1 VTVTFFDERG
11 EMVTVTFWRC
21 GAKMVTVTGSQKH
34 GRMGIEAMKE
44 GRMRKE
50 PWDSNDDAAK
60 KLSVVDFGPGDQV
73 KVMALMERTV
83 QSYAQAR
90 EILSGIVGHAF
101 VSRSGL
107 CATLSKNSIDKIL
120 SDTSNTSNLKPHL
133 MAAGNI
139 DKLYTNAIEPW
150 TFELN
155 PNKKNENIVSV
166 HRLYAPMEYNGQIV
180 VVKITVKEMRNP
192 KDGNR
197 IYSIKALEVFLE

>member
-1 VTVTFFDERG
+1 LVIFDK
-11 EMVTVTFWRC
+11 
-21 GAKMVTVTGSQKH
+21 KMIIR
-34 GRMGIEAMKE
+34 RMGKE
-44 GRMRKE
+44 L
-50 PWDSNDDAAK
+50 WDSSNEKAK
-60 KLSVVDFGPGDQV
+60 ELKISDFGTPEEV
-73 KVMALMERTV
+73 REMAHMERTV

-90 EILSGIVGHAF
+90 AILSGFVGHAF

-107 CATLSKNSIDKIL
+107 CATLSKNSIEKIL

-150 TFELN
+150 AFGLN

-166 HRLYAPMEYNGQIV
+166 HRLYAPMEYSGQIA

-197 IYSIKALEVFLE
+197 IYSIKALDLFLE

>member
-1 VTVTFFDERG
+1 
-11 EMVTVTFWRC
+11 
-21 GAKMVTVTGSQKH
+21 
-34 GRMGIEAMKE
+34 MGIGVRKE
-44 GRMRKE
+44 SGMRKE
-50 PWDSNDDAAK
+50 PWDSSDDAAK
-60 KLSVVDFGPGDQV
+60 KLSIVDFGAINNV
-73 KVMALMERTV
+73 KVMAHMERTV

-90 EILSGIVGHAF
+90 KILSGFVGHAF

-107 CATLSKNSIDKIL
+107 CATLSKNSIEKIL
-120 SDTSNTSNLKPHL
+120 SDTSNASNLKPHL

-150 TFELN
+150 TFGLN

-166 HRLYAPMEYNGQIV
+166 HRLYAPMEYNGQIT

-197 IYSIKALEVFLE
+197 IYSIKALDVFLE